1 MGLFHSRG
9 NRINRNGENGAAGSQ
24 SLAVPCHIAIIPD
37 GNRRWAKKRM
47 LPVSAGHRE
56 GAEVFRRIVRHAE
69 HLGVKYITFYAFST
83 ENWKRGDSE
92 VETLMKLLLNFL
104 LNSEKELGADKDK
117 ICIHVIGDRSRLSR
131 QMQEEIARV
140 EKETAHNTNIIVNMA
155 INYGGRDEIRQCIQK
170 IADRV
175 KTGQLS
181 PEDITEQVIS
191 DHLYTKGTPDP
202 DLLIRTSGE
211 ERISNYLLWQMAYT
225 EFYFTHKLWPDFNEK
240 DLEEAVHV
248 YSSRQR
254 RFGGK

>member
-1 MGLFHSRG
+1 MGLFSGR
-9 NRINRNGENGAAGSQ
+9 RAKKVVKGAAGSQ
-24 SLAVPCHIAIIPD
+24 GFAVPAHIAIIPD
-37 GNRRWAKKRM
+37 GNRRWAKKKM
-47 LPVSAGHRE
+47 LPVAAGHRE

-83 ENWKRGDSE
+83 ENWKRDDAE

-117 ICIHVIGDRSRLSR
+117 ICIKVIGDRSRLSR
-131 QMQEEIARV
+131 QMQDEIARV
-140 EKETAHNTNIIVNMA
+140 EKETQQNTNIIVNMA
-155 INYGGRDEIRQCIQK
+155 INYGGRDELKTCVQT
-170 IADRV
+170 IAGKV
-175 KTGQLS
+175 KAGELS
-181 PEDITEQVIS
+181 PEAITEETIS
-191 DHLYTKGTPDP
+191 QNLYTRDTPDP

-225 EFYFTHKLWPDFNEK
+225 EFYFTNKLWPDFNEK
-240 DLEEAVHV
+240 DLEEAVQV

>member
-1 MGLFHSRG
+1 MGLFRG
-9 NRINRNGENGAAGSQ
+9 RKMRKNTKGTAGSQ
-24 SLAVPCHIAIIPD
+24 GLAVPAHIAIIPD

-47 LPVSAGHRE
+47 LPVVAGHRE

-69 HLGVKYITFYAFST
+69 HLGIKYITFYAFST
-83 ENWKRGDSE
+83 ENWKRDDAE

-117 ICIHVIGDRSRLSR
+117 ICIRVIGDRSRLSQ
-131 QMQEEIARV
+131 QMQEEIVRV
-140 EKETAHNTNIIVNMA
+140 ERETEDNTNIIVNMA
-155 INYGGRDEIRQCIQK
+155 INYGGRDELKTCVQS
-170 IADRV
+170 IARKV
-175 KTGQLS
+175 KDGALE
-181 PEDITEQVIS
+181 PEEITEETIS
-191 DHLYTKGTPDP
+191 QNLYTKDTPDP

-225 EFYFTHKLWPDFNEK
+225 EFYFTHKLWPDFNER
-240 DLEEAVHV
+240 DLEEAVKV

>member
-1 MGLFHSRG
+1 MGLFSG
-9 NRINRNGENGAAGSQ
+9 KKTNKGIKGTAGSQ
-24 SLAVPCHIAIIPD
+24 DFAVPVHIAIIPD

-47 LPVSAGHRE
+47 LPVAAGHRE

-83 ENWKRGDSE
+83 ENWKRDDAE

-117 ICIHVIGDRSRLSR
+117 ICIKVIGDRSRLSQ
-131 QMQEEIARV
+131 QMQDEITRV
-140 EKETAHNTNIIVNMA
+140 EKETEQNTNIIVNMA
-155 INYGGRDEIRQCIQK
+155 INYGGRDELKYCIQS
-170 IADRV
+170 IARQVQEGVFCPD
-175 KTGQLS
+175 
-181 PEDITEQVIS
+181 DITEETIS
-191 DHLYTKGTPDP
+191 QNLYTKDTPDP

-225 EFYFTHKLWPDFNEK
+225 EFYFTKKLWPDFNEK
-240 DLEEAVHV
+240 DLEDAVHV

>member
-1 MGLFHSRG
+1 MGLFSGRKNNKVTKG
-9 NRINRNGENGAAGSQ
+9 TAGSQ
-24 SLAVPCHIAIIPD
+24 GFAVPVHIAIIPD

-47 LPVSAGHRE
+47 LPVAAGHRE

-83 ENWKRGDSE
+83 ENWKRDDAE

-117 ICIHVIGDRSRLSR
+117 ICIKVIGDRSRLSQ
-131 QMQEEIARV
+131 QMQDEIARV
-140 EKETAHNTNIIVNMA
+140 EKETEQNTNIIVNMA
-155 INYGGRDEIRQCIQK
+155 INYGGRDELKYCIQS
-170 IADRV
+170 IACQVQKGALR
-175 KTGQLS
+175 
-181 PEDITEQVIS
+181 PEDITEETITRN
-191 DHLYTKGTPDP
+191 LYTKDTPDP

-225 EFYFTHKLWPDFNEK
+225 EFYFTKKLWPDFNEK
-240 DLEEAVHV
+240 DLEDAVQV